1 MNAAEFER
9 RYRLEGDP
17 WGYRSSDYERAKYD
31 ATLHACGTGQFEC
44 ALELGGSIG
53 VFSALLAPRCRA
65 LTTVDFSPT
74 AVRAAR
80 AQLVDHRHVRPILGE
95 IPGAIPDGSYDLVVA
110 SEILYYLPPHALTA
124 TLERLEQVLATD
136 GRLVA
141 VHWRPSGPERPH
153 TATAVH
159 DRLRAQP
166 WLREV
171 HDGSTDDYLLHAFIR

>member
-1 MNAAEFER
+1 MNAAEFEQ
-9 RYRLEGDP
+9 RYRLAGDP

-31 ATLHACGTGQFEC
+31 ATLKACGPGPFAS

-53 VFSALLAPRCRA
+53 VFSARLAPRCRA
-65 LTTVDFSPT
+65 LTTVDFSAT

-80 AQLVDHRHVRPILGE
+80 AQLAAYGQARPILGE
-95 IPGAIPDGSYDLVVA
+95 IPGAIPDDSYDLVVA
-110 SEILYYLPPHALTA
+110 SEILYYLDAGALAA
-124 TLERLEQVLATD
+124 TLRRLEQVLATP

-141 VHWRPSGPERPH
+141 VHWRPTGPERPH

-159 DRLRAQP
+159 DRLRAVP

-171 HDGSTDDYLLHAFIR
+171 DDRSTADYLLHAFER